1 MAAVGCDA
9 QEEVG
14 DHGGNGDHEAHK
26 CNEEIII
33 QGQSQVA
40 GLEALLSEGEEWGTL
55 NFRGPPALSQL
66 RIRRAALDPVP
77 QPLQQ
82 GLHGAAAHPGVAADL
97 QGHQPRQALQGL
109 ETEEGQAPVAE
120 VQVSELH
127 QALEGLGVH
136 PAQPRVVA
144 QVDVHEAVGFLEHV
158 GRHVAEVVVAQIQ
171 VCQALG
177 VEEEARGQ
185 LHQGVVTQIQH
196 PELHVAREVAG
207 RHGRDAVVG
216 QAEVASVHRQ
226 VWGHGEQ
233 PLAAAIHHLVM
244 ARTEDRAAS
253 AGLRAHGPGCQEEG
267 DQQHSWVGGPRPGQ
281 LGPGVTHLRQ
291 LATALLKGAHWGWGC
306 VHESRV
312 GGSENSYIRA
322 RAPEGGASGHVVSWL
337 SPEPLSTRGLP
348 R

>member
-1 MAAVGCDA
+1 MWRDRAGV
-9 QEEVG
+9 
-14 DHGGNGDHEAHK
+14 HR
-26 CNEEIII
+26 
-33 QGQSQVA
+33 GQ
-40 GLEALLSEGEEWGTL
+40 
-55 NFRGPPALSQL
+55 
-66 RIRRAALDPVP
+66 RRAGCALGAKSAQPSLFFGAFACSKARPSVPLAAQSCSHPRLTRRTALYPVP

-82 GLHGAAAHPGVAADL
+82 GFHGAAAHPGVAADL
-97 QGHQPRQALQGL
+97 QGHQPWQALEGF
-109 ETEEGQAPVAE
+109 EAEEGQAPIAE
-120 VQVSELH
+120 VQISELH

-158 GRHVAEVVVAQIQ
+158 GGHVAEVVVAQVQ

-207 RHGRDAVVG
+207 RHGCDAVVG
-216 QAEVASVHRQ
+216 QAEVASVHWQ

-253 AGLRAHGPGCQEEG
+253 AG
-267 DQQHSWVGGPRPGQ
+267 
-281 LGPGVTHLRQ
+281 
-291 LATALLKGAHWGWGC
+291 
-306 VHESRV
+306 
-312 GGSENSYIRA
+312 I
-322 RAPEGGASGHVVSWL
+322 
-337 SPEPLSTRGLP
+337 
-348 R
+348 